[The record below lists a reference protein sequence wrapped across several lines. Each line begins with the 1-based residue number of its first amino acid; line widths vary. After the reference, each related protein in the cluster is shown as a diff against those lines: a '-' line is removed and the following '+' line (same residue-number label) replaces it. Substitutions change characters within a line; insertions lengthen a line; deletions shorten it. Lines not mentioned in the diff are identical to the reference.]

1 MTPRKRT
8 VAILIFDDVELLDF
22 AGPFEVFSSVRNLTG
37 EHERLMDV
45 FVVAE
50 SPGLV
55 RCRNG
60 LVVQPERTIDD
71 CPPVDV
77 LVIPGGAGVRAA
89 LGRNHLVE
97 WVRTRAQDAELTVSV
112 CTGSFLLAQ
121 AGLLSGRPATTHWE
135 RINEMRERFP
145 DVEVVEDERW
155 VDTGEIITAAGV
167 SAGIDVALHVV
178 RRLYGADVAR
188 ATALGIEYDYWE

>member
-37 EHERLMDV
+37 DHERLMNV
-45 FVVAE
+45 FAVAE
-50 SPGLV
+50 SLTPV

-60 LVVQPERTIDD
+60 LVVQPERTIDE

-77 LVIPGGAGVRAA
+77 LVIPGGAGVRPA
-89 LGRNHLVE
+89 LERSNLVE
-97 WVRTRAQDAELTVSV
+97 WVRTRAQEAELTVSV

-145 DVEVVEDERW
+145 DVEIVEDERW

>member
-1 MTPRKRT
+1 
-8 VAILIFDDVELLDF
+8 VQ
-22 AGPFEVFSSVRNLTG
+22 
-37 EHERLMDV
+37 
-45 FVVAE
+45 
-50 SPGLV
+50 
-55 RCRNG
+55 CRNG
-60 LVVQPERTIDD
+60 LVVQPERTIDE

-77 LVIPGGAGVRAA
+77 LVIPGGAGVRPA
-89 LGRNHLVE
+89 LERSNLVE
-97 WVRTRAQDAELTVSV
+97 WVRTRAQEVELTVSV

-145 DVEVVEDERW
+145 DVEIIEDERW

>member
-22 AGPFEVFSSVRNLTG
+22 AGPFEVFSSVRILTG
-37 EHERLMDV
+37 DHERLMDV
-45 FVVAE
+45 FAVAE
-50 SPGLV
+50 SLTPV

-60 LVVQPERTIDD
+60 LVVQPERSIDE

-77 LVIPGGAGVRAA
+77 LVIPGGAGVRPA
-89 LGRNHLVE
+89 LERSNLVE
-97 WVRTRAQDAELTVSV
+97 WVRTRAQEAELTVSV

-145 DVEVVEDERW
+145 DVEIVEDERW

>member
-1 MTPRKRT
+1 MTRRKRT

-45 FVVAE
+45 FAVAE
-50 SPGLV
+50 SMALV

-60 LVVQPERTIDD
+60 LVVQPERTIQE
-71 CPPVDV
+71 CPPIDV
-77 LVIPGGAGVRAA
+77 LVIPGGAGVRSA
-89 LGRNHLVE
+89 LERTDLVE
-97 WVRTRAQDAELTVSV
+97 WVRTRAQEAELTVSV

-121 AGLLSGRPATTHWE
+121 AGLLGGRPATTHWE
-135 RINEMRERFP
+135 RIGEMRERFP
-145 DVEVVEDERW
+145 EIEVVEDERW
-155 VDTGEIITAAGV
+155 VDTGAIITAAGV

-178 RRLYGADVAR
+178 RRLYGADMAR

>member
-1 MTPRKRT
+1 MTLRKRT

-37 EHERLMDV
+37 DHERLMDV
-45 FVVAE
+45 FTVAE
-50 SPGLV
+50 STAPV

-60 LVVQPERTIDD
+60 LVVQPERSIDE
-71 CPPVDV
+71 CQTVDV
-77 LVIPGGAGVRAA
+77 LVIPGGAGVRTA
-89 LGRNHLVE
+89 LERNHVVE
-97 WVRTRAQDAELTVSV
+97 WVRTRAQEAELTVSV

-135 RINEMRERFP
+135 RIGEMRERFP
-145 DVEVVEDERW
+145 EVEVVEDERW
-155 VDTGEIITAAGV
+155 VDTGDIITAAGV